1 MLTYIHQIQGGFK
14 MTEKE
19 VIRKVMNLK
28 GWSQSMLA
36 KKAGFKNQSNIT
48 GLLNNNKNG
57 IRIDNLFKI
66 FTALGCEIVIRDIK
80 ENEQE
85 WVIDMKSDT
94 ESPISEENTKSVTTT
109 PPEPERTGHRI
120 KLR

>member
-1 MLTYIHQIQGGFK
+1 